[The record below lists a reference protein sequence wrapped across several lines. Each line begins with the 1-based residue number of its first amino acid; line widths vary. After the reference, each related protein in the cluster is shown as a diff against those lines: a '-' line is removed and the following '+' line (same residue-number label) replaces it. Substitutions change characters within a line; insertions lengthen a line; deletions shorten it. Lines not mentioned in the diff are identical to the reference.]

1 MYLSKI
7 ALFLPF
13 VLALASAAPVA
24 EAEAAPELAVRAPEM
39 LKRGFGCPF
48 NRQQCNDHV

>member
-1 MYLSKI
+1 MYFSRI
-7 ALFLPF
+7 ALFLPL
-13 VLALASAAPVA
+13 VLSLAAAAPVA

-48 NRQQCNDHV
+48 DRQACNDHV